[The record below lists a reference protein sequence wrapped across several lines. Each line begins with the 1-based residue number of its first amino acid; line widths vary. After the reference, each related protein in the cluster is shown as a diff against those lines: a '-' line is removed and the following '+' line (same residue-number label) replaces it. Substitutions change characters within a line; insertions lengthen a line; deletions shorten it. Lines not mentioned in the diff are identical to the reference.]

1 MNLKEDMVEEEVMI
15 MTKTCT
21 QKRTYLMI
29 ECLTCDTVDLAG
41 LPNAAHDKHSSKT
54 STAVT
59 LIFSPAVAG
68 TLDTLGWCDGT
79 DSTLSAIHTYTHY
92 VVIQS

>member
-1 MNLKEDMVEEEVMI
+1 MNLMEDTVEEEVMS

-41 LPNAAHDKHSSKT
+41 LPNSAHDELSSKT

-59 LIFSPAVAG
+59 LMFSQTVAG
-68 TLDTLGWCDGT
+68 TLDTLRW
-79 DSTLSAIHTYTHY
+79 
-92 VVIQS
+92 

>member
-1 MNLKEDMVEEEVMI
+1 MEDTVVAEVMS

-41 LPNAAHDKHSSKT
+41 LPNAAHDKLSSKT
-54 STAVT
+54 STAMT
-59 LIFSPAVAG
+59 LIFSATVAG
-68 TLDTLGWCDGT
+68 TPDTLGWSDGI
-79 DSTLSAIHTYTHY
+79 DPIILSYPRL
-92 VVIQS
+92 